1 MNNKKTRARNGNA
14 GSHNMTGLRFV
25 VLRTESEK
33 EFQATVADYRKD
45 FFPVGRAEG
54 DLVYEM
60 AVCKWRQQR
69 AWRIETELVNDVI
82 DQIEPE
88 LMEEFARFDDQTRTA
103 NAYKTELKENTTLTL
118 MLRYGPR
125 AQRDYGKA
133 LDNLYKIQAERRRRE
148 SAQPPA
154 PKPGPVQVEQNT
166 PPPPAPVAVN
176 SKIQNETSHPVA
188 TPEVAPPPTPNPKLP
203 LSEKSSH
210 KNLFP
215 ISD

>member
-1 MNNKKTRARNGNA
+1 MNNKKTRDRNVNA
-14 GSHNMTGLRFV
+14 VSHNMTGLRFV
-25 VLRTESEK
+25 VLRTESEA

-88 LMEEFARFDDQTRTA
+88 LKEEFERFDDQTRTA

-118 MLRYGPR
+118 MLRYGAR
-125 AQRDYGKA
+125 AERDYTKA
-133 LDNLYKIQAERRRRE
+133 LNNLYKIQAERRRRE
-148 SAQPPA
+148 SEPQPQPKPAPA
-154 PKPGPVQVEQNT
+154 PKAEPVQVQ
-166 PPPPAPVAVN
+166 AD
-176 SKIQNETSHPVA
+176 SKQIQNELRKDNESSIRVNPRPSVA
-188 TPEVAPPPTPNPKLP
+188 DNETPKLP
-203 LSEKSSH
+203 KLSVAS
-210 KNLFP
+210 
-215 ISD
+215 

>member
-1 MNNKKTRARNGNA
+1 MNNKKTRDRNVNA
-14 GSHNMTGLRFV
+14 VSHNMTGLRFV
-25 VLRTESEK
+25 VLRTESEA

-88 LMEEFARFDDQTRTA
+88 LKEEFTRFDDQTRTA

-118 MLRYGPR
+118 MLRYGTR
-125 AQRDYGKA
+125 AERDYTRA
-133 LDNLYKIQAERRRRE
+133 LNNLYRIQAERRRRE
-148 SAQPPA
+148 SQPQPA
-154 PKPGPVQVEQNT
+154 PPPKAEPVQVQ
-166 PPPPAPVAVN
+166 AD
-176 SKIQNETSHPVA
+176 SKQIQNEPRNDSESLIRVNPRPSVA
-188 TPEVAPPPTPNPKLP
+188 DNETPKLP
-203 LSEKSSH
+203 KLPVAS
-210 KNLFP
+210 
-215 ISD
+215 

>member
-1 MNNKKTRARNGNA
+1 MMNNKKTRDRNVNA
-14 GSHNMTGLRFV
+14 VSHNMTGLRFV
-25 VLRTESEK
+25 VLRTESEA

-88 LMEEFARFDDQTRTA
+88 LKEEFERFDDQTRTA

-118 MLRYGPR
+118 MLRYGTR
-125 AQRDYGKA
+125 AERDYTRA
-133 LDNLYKIQAERRRRE
+133 LNNLYRIQAERRRRE
-148 SAQPPA
+148 SQPRPAPA
-154 PKPGPVQVEQNT
+154 PKAEPVQVQPDSNQ
-166 PPPPAPVAVN
+166 
-176 SKIQNETSHPVA
+176 IQNEPQNDNESFIRVNPCPSVA
-188 TPEVAPPPTPNPKLP
+188 NIETPKQP
-203 LSEKSSH
+203 
-210 KNLFP
+210 
-215 ISD
+215 